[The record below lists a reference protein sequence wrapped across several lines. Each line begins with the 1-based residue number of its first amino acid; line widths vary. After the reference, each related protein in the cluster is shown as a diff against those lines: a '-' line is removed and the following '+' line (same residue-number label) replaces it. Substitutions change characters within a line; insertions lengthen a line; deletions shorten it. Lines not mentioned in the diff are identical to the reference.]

1 MRRMAIANQKGGCGK
16 TTTAVNLSWNLFKMR
31 RNVLLVDMDPQAHGT
46 IGLGVYPGGEDVTLA
61 DVLLDEQEWTT
72 LYSILYKLE
81 DGLELGP
88 ATLRL
93 AAFEPRM
100 LGKRGRERRLF
111 NALNRL
117 NKPFD
122 YIIVD
127 CPPNLGLLTFNS
139 LFACDEII
147 VPVEPSM
154 FSYDGL
160 NRLVETVSLVEEV
173 AGYEKDMR
181 ILRTMLDSRT
191 RFARLLSDRLE
202 EKFGNRVFSSTIP
215 RSIKF
220 AEAAELGLP
229 IQEHAS
235 STAGAIGYWSLA
247 EEILAMEPIAAD
259 KRRKIKESLESQKSI
274 GEKVL
279 FSLRAPDAEKVSLVG
294 DFNNWSPEGADML
307 RDEHGVWRT
316 TRRMPRGTYQY
327 RFVVDGEWMSD
338 PTNELSAENA
348 FGEKNSLIH
357 VD

>member
-1 MRRMAIANQKGGCGK
+1 MRRIVVANQKGGCGK
-16 TTTAVNLSWNLFKMR
+16 TTTAVNLSWNLFKSGR
-31 RNVLLVDMDPQAHGT
+31 TVLLVDMDPQAHGT
-46 IGLGVYPGGEDVTLA
+46 IGMGVHPAGEDVTLA

-72 LYSILYKLE
+72 IDSVFSHVDE
-81 DGLELGP
+81 GLELAP

-100 LGKRGRERRLF
+100 LGKRGREKRFSKALDRLD
-111 NALNRL
+111 AA
-117 NKPFD
+117 FD

-160 NRLVETVSLVEEV
+160 NRLAETVALVEEV
-173 AGYEKDMR
+173 AGYEKHMT
-181 ILRTMLDSRT
+181 ILRTMFDSRT
-191 RFARLLSDRLE
+191 RFARILSGKLE
-202 EKFGNRVFSSTIP
+202 DKFGEHLLNSVIP

-229 IQEHAS
+229 IEQHAP
-235 STAGAIGYWSLA
+235 STSGAAGYRSLT
-247 EEILAMEPIAAD
+247 EEVLATEKDAAAR
-259 KRRKIKESLESQKSI
+259 RRKINETLASQKPI

-279 FSLRAPDAEKVSLVG
+279 FSFKAPDAENVSLVG
-294 DFNNWSPEGADML
+294 DFNGWNQDRASMK
-307 RDEHGVWRT
+307 RDEKGIWRT
-316 TRRMPRGTYQY
+316 THRMISGTYQY
-327 RFVVDGEWMSD
+327 RFIVDGEWVSD
-338 PTNELSAENA
+338 PANELSTENA

-357 VD
+357 VE